1 MGIPRKFTSR
11 GVTVV
16 PFDMI
21 YDEGAAIFPN
31 MYWYYG
37 QQDMKAVE
45 RVQGDRRTST

>member
-21 YDEGAAIFPN
+21 YDEDAPIFPN

-37 QQDMKAVE
+37 QQDMKA
-45 RVQGDRRTST
+45 RASG